1 MKNYI
6 TIILTV
12 LLYGCI
18 NSNDKATTRNIA
30 VNVQKKYRNYD
41 FDITIN
47 VEHSEKDF
55 TYSINL
61 RDVIDENHNL
71 VFYEDN
77 LLQFTTYKYGKK
89 KKFGKV
95 YIGRVPIKTTQYLLN
110 RTQLDTIYLLTAK
123 LFQPDT
129 LNLTNDTTKW
139 SRIYDGY
146 SAEIALNV
154 SYDATYNIRL
164 GGYSNKALLKNYQNL
179 LSYIEKSK
187 KQIVLKPGKVM
198 LPPK

>member
-6 TIILTV
+6 TIIFAV

-18 NSNDKATTRNIA
+18 NSNDKATTKKIA
-30 VNVQKKYRNYD
+30 ESTQKEYRNYD
-41 FDITIN
+41 FVITIN

-55 TYSINL
+55 TYLINL
-61 RDVIDENHNL
+61 RDAFDENHNL

-77 LLQFTTYKYGKK
+77 LLQFTTYQYEKK
-89 KKFGKV
+89 RKFGKD
-95 YIGRVPIKTTQYLLN
+95 YFDRVPIKTTQYLLN

-123 LFQPDT
+123 LFKPDT

-146 SAEIALNV
+146 YAEIALNV
-154 SYDATYNIRL
+154 SHDAAYNIRL

-187 KQIVLKPGKVM
+187 KKVVHKPGKVM